1 MEKTKKTQIEIFED
15 NEKKENKK
23 TFASRFFSVFFIFY
37 VAFFVCFVAMFL
49 SFKFTYVCVPIT
61 GVSMKNTINSSLN
74 DSEIDTKCDWV
85 YIKQKSSYER
95 GDIIVFDA
103 KYKDEKGQDLSLI
116 KRLIALEGDAVTIAQ
131 DKDDGLYYVYRVNV
145 DALTDGVIEESEIE
159 KLDEPY
165 IKDRAEWKLY
175 FPSVQMLNGWAYQ
188 KEFYVT
194 FFNSGNYETIECEEN
209 QMKFAIVPDGQF
221 FYLGDNRGHSTDA
234 REEGTD
240 YLSSINGATVIIVKN
255 AANSGSALL
264 LQIRDVFSFYGREI
278 GNFFTR
284 LWNDLLEI
292 FAI

>member
-1 MEKTKKTQIEIFED
+1 MEKTKKTQMEIFED

-37 VAFFVCFVAMFL
+37 VAFFVCFVALFL

-61 GVSMKNTINSSLN
+61 GVSMKNTINSSLD
-74 DSEIDTKCDWV
+74 DSEINTTCDWV
-85 YIKQKSSYER
+85 YIKQKSSYEK

-103 KYKDEKGQDLSLI
+103 KYEENLSLI
-116 KRLIALEGDAVTIAQ
+116 KRLIALEGDAVAIAQ
-131 DKDDGLYYVYRVNV
+131 DKDDGLYYVYRVNS

-159 KLDEPY
+159 KLDESY

-175 FPSVQMLNGWAYQ
+175 FPSVQMLYGWAYQ
-188 KEFYVT
+188 KEFYAT
-194 FFNSGNYETIECEEN
+194 FFNSGNYETIKCEEN
-209 QMKFAIVPDGQF
+209 QMTFAVIPDGQF

-234 REEGTD
+234 REMGTD
-240 YLSSINGATVIIVKN
+240 YISSIDGVTVIIVKD
-255 AANSGSALL
+255 AANSGSTLL
-264 LQIRDVFSFYGREI
+264 LQLQNVFSFYGREI

>member
-49 SFKFTYVCVPIT
+49 SFKFTYICVPIT

-74 DSEIDTKCDWV
+74 DSEINTICDWV

-103 KYKDEKGQDLSLI
+103 KYEENLSLI

-131 DKDDGLYYVYRVNV
+131 DKDDGLYYVYRVNS
-145 DALTDGVIEESEIE
+145 DALTDRVIEESEIE

-240 YLSSINGATVIIVKN
+240 YLSSINGATVIIVKD
-255 AANSGSALL
+255 AANSGSTLL